1 MNQSFQIVQKIE
13 AEANKHSSNRNA
25 TPSMQERGNII
36 PQQPTPAVLDIAPA
50 NIVAQS
56 VGGIVDQKI
65 GQIEEGREREAK
77 ANMAPNSQQLP
88 RSISH
93 TDSFLSFSSLDSGAS
108 GLLTSVMKI
117 RVGGWSTPS
126 QQKQQQDVSA
136 AATLAAK
143 ALQNPALSE
152 SALLLLRSLRMTA
165 NIERAPRSI
174 MEQNEAATRQGG
186 SAQVVYGS
194 IPSTEPNFIN
204 HEEKVNVLRR
214 LYAGRTRNKVG
225 TSDNDN
231 DDHSDEMVE
240 QEQATNATCME
251 TIEESSRDGG
261 ISSLEGELRK
271 MMATKQAAKVRKGN
285 R

>member
-1 MNQSFQIVQKIE
+1 M
-13 AEANKHSSNRNA
+13 
-25 TPSMQERGNII
+25 
-36 PQQPTPAVLDIAPA
+36 
-50 NIVAQS
+50 
-56 VGGIVDQKI
+56 
-65 GQIEEGREREAK
+65 
-77 ANMAPNSQQLP
+77 
-88 RSISH
+88 
-93 TDSFLSFSSLDSGAS
+93 
-108 GLLTSVMKI
+108 
-117 RVGGWSTPS
+117 
-126 QQKQQQDVSA
+126 
-136 AATLAAK
+136 
-143 ALQNPALSE
+143 
-152 SALLLLRSLRMTA
+152 
-165 NIERAPRSI
+165 
-174 MEQNEAATRQGG
+174 
-186 SAQVVYGS
+186 VYGS